1 MIKFNHGGDK
11 MKIYKAYKFR
21 LYPNKIQQE
30 LINKTLGST
39 RFIYNTMLY
48 EKEKLYKE
56 NKMTKQKFDC
66 IKELPLLKQTYPW
79 LMEVDSMALST
90 TIFDL
95 GNAFKNFHR
104 TKNYPKYKDKYS
116 KNSYRTNYIK
126 NIYKN
131 KVYENIKLDIINKT
145 ITLPK
150 LKNMKIRGYRKTKEI
165 KGRIINA
172 TISKEI
178 NRYYVSVLYE
188 QEKEEKNIIPKTIVG
203 IDLGVKDLVITSYG
217 EKYENKKYITKYE
230 KRIKN
235 LQKWLSKKEKCSKNY
250 YKIKNKIKETYKKL
264 ANARKYIIHKITKEI
279 VNSND
284 LIITETLQTKK
295 LIEKQEMSKYIS
307 DASLSEIIRQ
317 LEYKS
322 KWQNKHFY
330 QIDTY
335 YPSSQICSHCNNKN
349 KELKDLNKRKWTCS
363 KCNNEND
370 RDINAAINIMWEGLI
385 NNTKL
390 FT

>member
-1 MIKFNHGGDK
+1 

-21 LYPNKIQQE
+21 IYPNKEQQE
-30 LINKTLGST
+30 LINKTLGCT
-39 RFIYNTMLY
+39 RFVYNTMLY

-56 NKMTKQKFDC
+56 NKITKSKKEC
-66 IKELPLLKQTYPW
+66 IKELPFLKQTYPW
-79 LMEVDSMALST
+79 LMEVDSMALAN

-95 GNAFKNFHR
+95 ENAFKNFYR

-126 NIYKN
+126 NNYKD
-131 KVYENIKLDIINKT
+131 KIYENIKLDMINKT

-150 LKNMKIRGYRKTKEI
+150 LKDIKIRGYRKTKEI

-188 QEKEEKNIIPKTIVG
+188 QEKEEKNIIPKTIIG

-217 EKYENKKYITKYE
+217 EKYENKKYIIKYE
-230 KRIKN
+230 NKIKN
-235 LQKWLSKKEKCSKNY
+235 LQKWLSKKEKGSKNY
-250 YKIKNKIKETYKKL
+250 YKIKNKIKETNKKL
-264 ANARKYIIHKITKEI
+264 KNARKYIIHKITKEI
-279 VNSND
+279 VNNSD
-284 LIITETLQTKK
+284 LIITETLQIKK
-295 LIEKQEMSKYIS
+295 LIEKKEMSKYIC

-322 KWQNKHFY
+322 KWQDKHFY
-330 QIDTY
+330 QINTY
-335 YPSSQICSHCNNKN
+335 YPSSQICSHCNIKN
-349 KELKDLNKRKWTCS
+349 KEIKDLNKRNWTCS
-363 KCNNEND
+363 NCKNEND
-370 RDINAAINIMWEGLI
+370 RDINAATNIMWEGLI

>member
-1 MIKFNHGGDK
+1 

-21 LYPNKIQQE
+21 LYPNKEQQE
-30 LINKTLGST
+30 LINKTLGCT
-39 RFIYNTMLY
+39 RFVYNTMLY

-56 NKMTKQKFDC
+56 NKITKSKKEC
-66 IKELPLLKQTYPW
+66 IKELPFLKQTYPW
-79 LMEVDSMALST
+79 LMEVDVMALRT

-95 GNAFKNFHR
+95 ETAFKNFYR
-104 TKNYPKYKDKYS
+104 TKHYPKYKDKYS

-126 NIYKN
+126 NNYKN
-131 KVYENIKLDIINKT
+131 KIYENIKLDLINKR

-150 LKNMKIRGYRKTKEI
+150 LKDIKIRGYRKTKEI
-165 KGRIINA
+165 KGRKINA

-188 QEKEEKNIIPKTIVG
+188 EDLEEKNIIPKTIVG
-203 IDLGVKDLVITSYG
+203 IDLGVKDLVITSFG
-217 EKYENKKYITKYE
+217 EKYENKKYINKYE
-230 KRIKN
+230 KKIKN
-235 LQKWLSKKEKCSKNY
+235 LQKWLSKKEKGSKNY
-250 YKIKNKIKETYKKL
+250 YKVKNKIKETYKKL
-264 ANARKYIIHKITKEI
+264 KNARNYTIHKITKEI
-279 VNSND
+279 VNTND
-284 LIITETLQTKK
+284 LIITENLQTKK
-295 LIEKQEMSKYIS
+295 LIEKKKMSKYIA

-330 QIDTY
+330 QINTY
-335 YPSSQICSHCNNKN
+335 YSSSQICSHCNAKN
-349 KELKDLNKRKWTCS
+349 KEMKDLSKRKWTCS

-385 NNTKL
+385 NNIKL

>member
-1 MIKFNHGGDK
+1 

-21 LYPNKIQQE
+21 LYPNKEQQE
-30 LINKTLGST
+30 LINKTLGCT
-39 RFIYNTMLY
+39 RFVYNTMLY

-56 NKMTKQKFDC
+56 NKITKSKKEC
-66 IKELPLLKQTYPW
+66 IKELPFLKQTYPW
-79 LMEVDSMALST
+79 LMEVDVMALRT

-95 GNAFKNFHR
+95 ETAFKNFYR
-104 TKNYPKYKDKYS
+104 TKHYPKYKDKYS

-126 NIYKN
+126 NNYKN
-131 KVYENIKLDIINKT
+131 KIYENIKLDLINKR

-150 LKNMKIRGYRKTKEI
+150 LKDIKIRGYRKTKEI
-165 KGRIINA
+165 KGRKINA

-188 QEKEEKNIIPKTIVG
+188 EDLEEKNIIPKTIVG
-203 IDLGVKDLVITSYG
+203 IDLGVKDLVITSFG
-217 EKYENKKYITKYE
+217 EKYENKKYINKYE
-230 KRIKN
+230 KKIKN
-235 LQKWLSKKEKCSKNY
+235 LQKWLSKKEKGSKNY
-250 YKIKNKIKETYKKL
+250 YKVKNKIKETYKKL
-264 ANARKYIIHKITKEI
+264 KNARNYTIHKITKEI
-279 VNSND
+279 VNTND
-284 LIITETLQTKK
+284 LIITENLQTKK
-295 LIEKQEMSKYIS
+295 LIEKKKMSKYIA

-330 QIDTY
+330 QINTY
-335 YPSSQICSHCNNKN
+335 YSSSQICSHCNAKN
-349 KELKDLNKRKWTCS
+349 KEMKDLSKRKWTCS

>member
-1 MIKFNHGGDK
+1 

-21 LYPNKIQQE
+21 IYPNKEQQE
-30 LINKTLGST
+30 LINKTLGCT
-39 RFIYNTMLY
+39 RFVYNTMLY

-56 NKMTKQKFDC
+56 NKITKSKKEC
-66 IKELPLLKQTYPW
+66 IKELPFLKQTYPW
-79 LMEVDSMALST
+79 LMEVDSMALAN

-95 GNAFKNFHR
+95 ENAFKNFYR

-126 NIYKN
+126 NNYKD
-131 KVYENIKLDIINKT
+131 KIYENIKLDMINKT

-150 LKNMKIRGYRKTKEI
+150 LKDIKIRGYRKTKEI

-230 KRIKN
+230 NKIKN
-235 LQKWLSKKEKCSKNY
+235 LQKWLSKKEKGSKNY

-264 ANARKYIIHKITKEI
+264 KNARKYIIHKITKEI
-279 VNSND
+279 VNNSD

-295 LIEKQEMSKYIS
+295 LIEKKKMSKYIA

-322 KWQNKHFY
+322 KWQNKYFY
-330 QIDTY
+330 QINAY
-335 YPSSQICSHCNNKN
+335 YPSSQICSHCNAKN
-349 KELKDLNKRKWTCS
+349 KEMKDLSKRKWTCS

>member
-1 MIKFNHGGDK
+1 

-21 LYPNKIQQE
+21 LYPNKEQQE
-30 LINKTLGST
+30 LINKTLGCT
-39 RFIYNTMLY
+39 RFVYNTMLY

-56 NKMTKQKFDC
+56 NKITKSKKEC
-66 IKELPLLKQTYPW
+66 IKELPFLKQTYPW
-79 LMEVDSMALST
+79 LMEVDVMALRT

-95 GNAFKNFHR
+95 ETAFKNFYR
-104 TKNYPKYKDKYS
+104 TKHYPKYKDKYS

-126 NIYKN
+126 NNYKN
-131 KVYENIKLDIINKT
+131 KIYENIKLDLINKR

-150 LKNMKIRGYRKTKEI
+150 LKDIKIRGYRKTKEI

-188 QEKEEKNIIPKTIVG
+188 EDLEEKNIIPKTIVG
-203 IDLGVKDLVITSYG
+203 IDLGVKDLVITSFG
-217 EKYENKKYITKYE
+217 EKYENKKYINKYE
-230 KRIKN
+230 KKIKN
-235 LQKWLSKKEKCSKNY
+235 LQKWLSKKEKGSKNY
-250 YKIKNKIKETYKKL
+250 YKVKNKIKETYKKL
-264 ANARKYIIHKITKEI
+264 KNARNYTIHKITKEI
-279 VNSND
+279 VNTND
-284 LIITETLQTKK
+284 LIITENLQTKK
-295 LIEKQEMSKYIS
+295 LIEKKKMSKYIA

-330 QIDTY
+330 QINTY
-335 YPSSQICSHCNNKN
+335 YSSSQICSHCNAKN
-349 KELKDLNKRKWTCS
+349 KEMKDLSKRKWTCS

>member
-1 MIKFNHGGDK
+1 

-21 LYPNKIQQE
+21 LYPNKEQQE
-30 LINKTLGST
+30 LINKTLGCT
-39 RFIYNTMLY
+39 RFVYNTMLY

-56 NKMTKQKFDC
+56 NKITKSKKEC
-66 IKELPLLKQTYPW
+66 IKELPFLKQTYPW
-79 LMEVDSMALST
+79 LMEVDVMALRT

-95 GNAFKNFHR
+95 ETAFKNFYR
-104 TKNYPKYKDKYS
+104 TKHYPKYKDKYS

-126 NIYKN
+126 NNYKN
-131 KVYENIKLDIINKT
+131 KIYENIKLDLINKR

-150 LKNMKIRGYRKTKEI
+150 LKDIKIRGYRKTKEI

-188 QEKEEKNIIPKTIVG
+188 QEIEEKNIIPKTIVG
-203 IDLGVKDLVITSYG
+203 IDLGVKDLVITSFG
-217 EKYENKKYITKYE
+217 EKYENKKYINKYE
-230 KRIKN
+230 KKIKN
-235 LQKWLSKKEKCSKNY
+235 LQKWLSKKEKGSKNY
-250 YKIKNKIKETYKKL
+250 YKVKNKIKETYKKL
-264 ANARKYIIHKITKEI
+264 KNARNYTIHKITKEI
-279 VNSND
+279 VNTND
-284 LIITETLQTKK
+284 LIITENLQTKK
-295 LIEKQEMSKYIS
+295 LIEKKKISKYIA

-330 QIDTY
+330 QINTY
-335 YPSSQICSHCNNKN
+335 YSSSQICSHCNAKN
-349 KELKDLNKRKWTCS
+349 KEMKDLSKRKWTCS

>member
-1 MIKFNHGGDK
+1 

-21 LYPNKIQQE
+21 LYPNKEQQE
-30 LINKTLGST
+30 LINKTLGCT
-39 RFIYNTMLY
+39 RFVYNTMLY

-56 NKMTKQKFDC
+56 NKITKSKKEC
-66 IKELPLLKQTYPW
+66 IKELPFLKQTYPW
-79 LMEVDSMALST
+79 LMEVDVMALRT

-95 GNAFKNFHR
+95 ETAFKNFYR
-104 TKNYPKYKDKYS
+104 TKHYPKYKDKYS

-126 NIYKN
+126 NNYKN
-131 KVYENIKLDIINKT
+131 KIYENIKLDLINKR

-150 LKNMKIRGYRKTKEI
+150 LKDIKIRGYRKTKEI
-165 KGRIINA
+165 KGRKINA

-188 QEKEEKNIIPKTIVG
+188 EDLEEKNIIPKTIVG
-203 IDLGVKDLVITSYG
+203 IDLGVKDLVITSFG

-230 KRIKN
+230 NKIKN
-235 LQKWLSKKEKCSKNY
+235 LQKWLSKKEKYSKNY

-264 ANARKYIIHKITKEI
+264 KNARNYTIHKITKEI
-279 VNSND
+279 VSAND
-284 LIITETLQTKK
+284 LIITETIQIKK
-295 LIEKQEMSKYIS
+295 LIEKKEMSKYLS

-335 YPSSQICSHCNNKN
+335 YPSSQICSHCNTKN
-349 KELKDLNKRKWTCS
+349 KELKDLNKRNWTCS
-363 KCNNEND
+363 NCKNEND

>member
-1 MIKFNHGGDK
+1 
-11 MKIYKAYKFR
+11 MKIYKTYKFR
-21 LYPNKIQQE
+21 LYPSKEQQE
-30 LINKTLGST
+30 LINKTLGCT

-79 LMEVDSMALST
+79 LMEVDSMALAN

-95 GNAFKNFHR
+95 EVAIKNFYR

-131 KVYENIKLDIINKT
+131 RIYENIKLDMTNKT

-150 LKNMKIRGYRKTKEI
+150 LKKMKIRGYRKTKEI

-178 NRYYVSVLYE
+178 NRYYVSILYE
-188 QEKEEKNIIPKTIVG
+188 ENLEEKNIIPKTIIG
-203 IDLGVKDLVITSYG
+203 IDLGVKDLVITSFG
-217 EKYENKKYITKYE
+217 EKYKNKKYITKYE
-230 KRIKN
+230 KKIKN
-235 LQKWLSKKEKCSKNY
+235 LQKWLSKKEKYSKNY
-250 YKIKNKIKETYKKL
+250 CKIKSKIKETYKKL
-264 ANARKYIIHKITKEI
+264 KNARKYIIHKITKEI
-279 VNSND
+279 VNTND

-295 LIEKQEMSKYIS
+295 LIEKKEMSKYIS

-322 KWQNKHFY
+322 KWQNKHYY
-330 QIDTY
+330 QINTY
-335 YPSSQICSHCNNKN
+335 SPSSQICSHCNTKN
-349 KELKDLNKRKWTCS
+349 KEIKDLNKRKWTCVNCKS
-363 KCNNEND
+363 END
-370 RDINAAINIMWEGLI
+370 RDINAAINIMWEGVI

>member
-95 GNAFKNFHR
+95 GNAFKNFYR

-126 NIYKN
+126 NIY
-131 KVYENIKLDIINKT
+131 
-145 ITLPK
+145 
-150 LKNMKIRGYRKTKEI
+150 
-165 KGRIINA
+165 
-172 TISKEI
+172 
-178 NRYYVSVLYE
+178 
-188 QEKEEKNIIPKTIVG
+188 
-203 IDLGVKDLVITSYG
+203 
-217 EKYENKKYITKYE
+217 
-230 KRIKN
+230 
-235 LQKWLSKKEKCSKNY
+235 
-250 YKIKNKIKETYKKL
+250 
-264 ANARKYIIHKITKEI
+264 
-279 VNSND
+279 
-284 LIITETLQTKK
+284 
-295 LIEKQEMSKYIS
+295 
-307 DASLSEIIRQ
+307 
-317 LEYKS
+317 
-322 KWQNKHFY
+322 
-330 QIDTY
+330 
-335 YPSSQICSHCNNKN
+335 KN

>member
-1 MIKFNHGGDK
+1 

-21 LYPNKIQQE
+21 LYPNKMQQE
-30 LINKTLGST
+30 LINKTLGCT

-48 EKEKLYKE
+48 EKEKAYKE
-56 NKMTKQKFDC
+56 TKIIKQKFDC

-79 LMEVDSMALST
+79 LMEVDSMSLRT

-95 GNAFKNFHR
+95 EDAFKNFYR
-104 TKNYPKYKDKYS
+104 TKNYPKYKDKYG

-126 NIYKN
+126 NNYKN
-131 KVYENIKLDIINKT
+131 KIYENIKLNLINKT

-150 LKNMKIRGYRKTKEI
+150 LKDMKIRGYRKTKEI
-165 KGRIINA
+165 QGRIIN
-172 TISKEI
+172 TTVSKEI

-188 QEKEEKNIIPKTIVG
+188 QEIEEKKVVPTKVVG
-203 IDLGVKDLVITSYG
+203 IDLGIKDLVITSYG

-230 KRIKN
+230 NKIKN

-250 YKIKNKIKETYKKL
+250 YKIKTKIKETYKKL
-264 ANARKYIIHKITKEI
+264 KNARKYLIHKITKEI
-279 VNSND
+279 VNDND
-284 LIITETLQTKK
+284 LIITENLQTKK
-295 LIEKQEMSKYIS
+295 LIEKKEMSKYIS

-335 YPSSQICSHCNNKN
+335 YPSSQICSHCNTKN
-349 KELKDLNKRKWTCS
+349 KEIKDLNKRNWTCS
-363 KCNNEND
+363 NCKNEND

-385 NNTKL
+385 NNIKL
-390 FT
+390 FA

>member
-1 MIKFNHGGDK
+1 

-21 LYPNKIQQE
+21 LYPNKMQQE
-30 LINKTLGST
+30 LINKTLGCT
-39 RFIYNTMLY
+39 RFVYNTILY
-48 EKEKLYKE
+48 EKEKIYKE
-56 NKMTKQKFDC
+56 NKITKSKKDC
-66 IKELPLLKQTYPW
+66 LKELPLLKQTYPW
-79 LMEVDSMALST
+79 LMEIDSMALTT

-95 GNAFKNFHR
+95 EDAFKNFYR
-104 TKNYPKYKDKYS
+104 TKHYPKYKNKHS

-131 KVYENIKLDIINKT
+131 KIYENIKLDIINKI

-178 NRYYVSVLYE
+178 NRYYISILYE
-188 QEKEEKNIIPKTIVG
+188 EDLEEKNIIPKTIVG

-230 KRIKN
+230 NKIKN
-235 LQKWLSKKEKCSKNY
+235 LQKWLSKKEKGSKNY
-250 YKIKNKIKETYKKL
+250 YKVKNKIKETYKKL
-264 ANARKYIIHKITKEI
+264 KNARKYIIHKITKEI
-279 VNSND
+279 VNTND
-284 LIITETLQTKK
+284 LIITENLQTKK
-295 LIEKQEMSKYIS
+295 LIEKKEMSKYIS

-335 YPSSQICSHCNNKN
+335 YPSSQICSHCNTKN
-349 KELKDLNKRKWTCS
+349 KEIKDLNKREWTCFNC
-363 KCNNEND
+363 KNEND

-385 NNTKL
+385 NNIKL

>member
-1 MIKFNHGGDK
+1 

-21 LYPNKIQQE
+21 IYPNKEQQE
-30 LINKTLGST
+30 LINKTLGCT
-39 RFIYNTMLY
+39 RFVYNTMLY

-56 NKMTKQKFDC
+56 NKITKSKKEC
-66 IKELPLLKQTYPW
+66 IKELPFLKQTYPW
-79 LMEVDSMALST
+79 LMEVDSMALAN

-95 GNAFKNFHR
+95 ENAFKNFYR

-126 NIYKN
+126 NNYKD
-131 KVYENIKLDIINKT
+131 KIYENIKLDMINKT

-150 LKNMKIRGYRKTKEI
+150 LKDIKIRGYRKTKEI

-230 KRIKN
+230 NKIKN
-235 LQKWLSKKEKCSKNY
+235 LQKWLSKKEKGSKNY
-250 YKIKNKIKETYKKL
+250 YKIKNKIKEIYKKL
-264 ANARKYIIHKITKEI
+264 KNARKYIIHKITKEI
-279 VNSND
+279 VNNSD
-284 LIITETLQTKK
+284 LIITETLQIKK
-295 LIEKQEMSKYIS
+295 LIEKKEMSKYIC
-307 DASLSEIIRQ
+307 DAGLSEIIRQ

-322 KWQNKHFY
+322 KLQDKHFY
-330 QIDTY
+330 QINTY
-335 YPSSQICSHCNNKN
+335 YPSSQICSHCNIKN
-349 KELKDLNKRKWTCS
+349 KEMKDLSKRKWTCFN
-363 KCNNEND
+363 CNNEND
-370 RDINAAINIMWEGLI
+370 RDINAAINIMWEWLT
-385 NNTKL
+385 NNIKL
-390 FT
+390 FI

>member
-1 MIKFNHGGDK
+1 

-21 LYPNKIQQE
+21 LYPNKEQQE
-30 LINKTLGST
+30 LINKTLGCT
-39 RFIYNTMLY
+39 RFVYNTMLY

-56 NKMTKQKFDC
+56 NKITKSKKEC
-66 IKELPLLKQTYPW
+66 IKELPFLKQTYPW
-79 LMEVDSMALST
+79 LMEVDVMALRT

-95 GNAFKNFHR
+95 ETAFKNFYR
-104 TKNYPKYKDKYS
+104 TKHYPKYKDKYS

-126 NIYKN
+126 NNYKN
-131 KVYENIKLDIINKT
+131 KIYENIKLDLINKR

-150 LKNMKIRGYRKTKEI
+150 LKDIKIRGYRKTKEI
-165 KGRIINA
+165 KGRKINA

-178 NRYYVSVLYE
+178 NRYYVSVLCE
-188 QEKEEKNIIPKTIVG
+188 EDLEEKNIIPKTIVG
-203 IDLGVKDLVITSYG
+203 IDLGVKDLVITSFG
-217 EKYENKKYITKYE
+217 EKYENKKYINKYE
-230 KRIKN
+230 KKIKN
-235 LQKWLSKKEKCSKNY
+235 LQKWLSKKEKGSKNY
-250 YKIKNKIKETYKKL
+250 YKVKNKIKETYKKL
-264 ANARKYIIHKITKEI
+264 KNARNYTIHKITKEI
-279 VNSND
+279 VNTND
-284 LIITETLQTKK
+284 LIITENLQTKK
-295 LIEKQEMSKYIS
+295 LIEKKKMSKYIA

-322 KWQNKHFY
+322 KWQNKYFY
-330 QIDTY
+330 QINAY
-335 YPSSQICSHCNNKN
+335 YPSSQICSHCNAKN
-349 KELKDLNKRKWTCS
+349 KEMKDLSKRKWTCS